1 MQFLVVVIV
10 PVVFWTAYFCYK
22 DRLKPEP
29 PSRLALA
36 YLLGLGSAFVAQ
48 GAYFLIDRTGLFA
61 DPVEMIF
68 SDRVGFFTYAFL
80 VIGPL
85 EEASKLVFFLVV
97 CARLR
102 DFDEKIDGMV
112 YASMIALGFASI
124 ENVYLLEILS
134 GWQLYLRAIAAP
146 VVHASFA
153 SIWGL
158 VYAAARMNR
167 KNTTLR
173 TGIAFVVA
181 AALHGLYDYLATWP
195 AMAFSSAGVILIL
208 WGAGIYMM
216 HRFQSKTPEASGR
229 NDSG

>member
-1 MQFLVVVIV
+1 MSEILQFSAVVIG
-10 PVVFWTAYFCYK
+10 PVIFWTAYFCYK
-22 DRLKPEP
+22 DRIQPEP

-48 GAYFLIDRTGLFA
+48 GAYFLVDSTGVFD
-61 DPVEMIF
+61 DPTEMMF
-68 SDRVGFFTYAFL
+68 SDRVGFLAYAFL
-80 VIGPL
+80 VIGPV
-85 EEASKLVFFLVV
+85 EEASKLVLFLLV

-124 ENVYLLEILS
+124 ENIYLIEMLE
-134 GWQLYLRAIAAP
+134 GWQLYVRAIAAP

-158 VYAAARMNR
+158 VYAAARINQ
-167 KNTTLR
+167 KNTILR
-173 TGIAFVVA
+173 TGLGFTAA

-195 AMAFSSAGVILIL
+195 AMAFSSAGVVLIL
-208 WGAGIYMM
+208 WVAGIYVMG
-216 HRFQSKTPEASGR
+216 RFERKNE
-229 NDSG
+229 N